1 MSKNTLKL
9 IADSKAEWV
18 DLRFTDTKGK
28 EQHVTVSAS
37 TVDESF
43 FTDGK
48 MFDGSSIAGWKP
60 ITESDTIL
68 MPDDSTS
75 VLDVFSDDP
84 LVILRCDIVEP
95 SDGKGYEK
103 DQDQLQK
110 AEDFMRAEGIADE
123 AFFGPEPEFFVF
135 DDIRWSTDMQNVVP
149 NFF

>member
-28 EQHVTVSAS
+28 EQHVTVSAN

-43 FTDGK
+43 FSDGK

-60 ITESDTIL
+60 INESDMIL
-68 MPDDSTS
+68 MPMIAP
-75 VLDVFSDDP
+75 VFLMFSDDP

-103 DQDQLQK
+103 DPDQLRKKQK
-110 AEDFMRAEGIADE
+110 IL
-123 AFFGPEPEFFVF
+123 
-135 DDIRWSTDMQNVVP
+135 
-149 NFF
+149 